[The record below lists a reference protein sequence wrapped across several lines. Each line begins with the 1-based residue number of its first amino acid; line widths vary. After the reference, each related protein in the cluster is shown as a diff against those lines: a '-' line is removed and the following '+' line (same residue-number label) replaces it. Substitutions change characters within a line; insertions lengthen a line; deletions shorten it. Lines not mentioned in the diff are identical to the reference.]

1 MKILLT
7 GAFGFIGSHLYDKL
21 KYSNKVFR
29 LGRTIKSDLDIDLTG
44 RDTSM
49 FLGEWL
55 AKEKPDLIYHLAA
68 NATTYGGNYV
78 WQRNVDM
85 TCNLLRAMTE
95 AKSEARLIYASS
107 ATVYS
112 NRVLSTSYASEADP
126 IEPESPY
133 GASKAAGELFVRTF
147 AKTEQIKPAC
157 ILRLVATV
165 GSRAGHGIVPDI
177 IKKVRDSKDGKITL
191 IGQQPGSSKPFI
203 HVSDVVQAF
212 HYFGIKQLNTTT
224 NITYNI
230 SNVDTLTAEDVGEI
244 IVDEMKVPRFIGFG
258 AEGWAGDNNKVRVS
272 NTFARMAGW
281 TPMYNSHEAVR
292 QAVKDILSEEAK

>member
-7 GAFGFIGSHLYDKL
+7 GGFGFIGSHLYDKL

-29 LGRTIKSDLDIDLTG
+29 LGRTLKADPDIDLC
-44 RDTSM
+44 
-49 FLGEWL
+49 GEWNHHAL
-55 AKEKPDLIYHLAA
+55 SDWLEKEKPDLIYHLAA
-68 NATTYGGNYV
+68 NPNANAHYACQKNINMTA
-78 WQRNVDM
+78 NVL
-85 TCNLLRAMTE
+85 NAMVA

-107 ATVYS
+107 ATVYP
-112 NRVLSTSYASEADP
+112 NRILSTSYASEIDP

-133 GASKAAGELFVRTF
+133 GASKASGELLIKAF
-147 AKTEQIKPAC
+147 ARTEQIKPAC

-177 IKKVRDSKDGKITL
+177 INKVRDSKDCKIKL
-191 IGQQPGSSKPFI
+191 IGQRPGSSKPFV

-212 HYFGIKQLNTTT
+212 HYFGVQQLKLTT
-224 NITYNI
+224 NVTYNI
-230 SNVDTLTAEDVGEI
+230 SNIDTLTAEDVGEI
-244 IVDEMKVPRFIGFG
+244 ICDEMKMPRFIDFG

-281 TPMYNSHEAVR
+281 TPKYNSHEAVR